1 VPNDSDPLRD
11 LFGEPIF
18 RYTAEDAVRDGVFV
32 HTGWVG
38 RNREIPVY
46 LTSNLVAAGYEDPE
60 RQRRL
65 VLDGLEQLRSPD
77 PEDSD
82 YMRLRVLEDGKVWV
96 TLTGEGVTYMLPS
109 DW

>member
-1 VPNDSDPLRD
+1 VPDDPDPVRAF
-11 LFGEPIF
+11 FGEPIY

-46 LTSNLVAAGYEDPE
+46 FTANLVASGYEDPD
-60 RQRRL
+60 RQCRL
-65 VLDGLEQLRSPD
+65 VLGGLAQLSRPD

-82 YMRLRVLEDGKVWV
+82 YMRLRVLEEGRVWV
-96 TLTGEGVTYMLPS
+96 TLTGEGITYMLPS
-109 DW
+109 DY